1 MRSWLVAQYDYL
13 LKNHSFIFR
22 IEQNLCYRGKRG
34 VQQEGENE
42 MDKVNVKEKLK
53 KFEQLWNPKIIGEM
67 NELYIKVAKLKG
79 EFVWHH
85 HDNEDEMFYVVKGKL
100 VIKMRNKDIK
110 LEEGEFYIIP
120 KGIEHL
126 PVAEEEVHVMLFEP
140 KSTLNTG
147 NLRNERTQ
155 DNLDWI

>member
-1 MRSWLVAQYDYL
+1 
-13 LKNHSFIFR
+13 
-22 IEQNLCYRGKRG
+22 
-34 VQQEGENE
+34 
-42 MDKVNVKEKLK
+42 
-53 KFEQLWNPKIIGEM
+53 
-67 NELYIKVAKLKG
+67 
-79 EFVWHH
+79 
-85 HDNEDEMFYVVKGKL
+85 MFYVVKGQL

>member
-1 MRSWLVAQYDYL
+1 
-13 LKNHSFIFR
+13 
-22 IEQNLCYRGKRG
+22 
-34 VQQEGENE
+34 
-42 MDKVNVKEKLK
+42 MDKVNLKDKLK
-53 KFEQLWNPKIIGEM
+53 KFDQLWSPKIIGEM

-100 VIKMRNKDIK
+100 VIKMRNKDIQ

>member
-1 MRSWLVAQYDYL
+1 MES
-13 LKNHSFIFR
+13 
-22 IEQNLCYRGKRG
+22 
-34 VQQEGENE
+34 
-42 MDKVNVKEKLK
+42 
-53 KFEQLWNPKIIGEM
+53 KIIGEM

-155 DNLDWI
+155 YNLDWI

>member
-1 MRSWLVAQYDYL
+1 LFDG
-13 LKNHSFIFR
+13 IFR
-22 IEQNLCYRGKRG
+22 KEQNLFCSGKRRF
-34 VQQEGENE
+34 QREGENE

>member
-1 MRSWLVAQYDYL
+1 
-13 LKNHSFIFR
+13 
-22 IEQNLCYRGKRG
+22 
-34 VQQEGENE
+34 
-42 MDKVNVKEKLK
+42 MDKVNLKDKLK
-53 KFEQLWNPKIIGEM
+53 KFDQLWSPKIIGEM

>member
-1 MRSWLVAQYDYL
+1 
-13 LKNHSFIFR
+13 
-22 IEQNLCYRGKRG
+22 
-34 VQQEGENE
+34 
-42 MDKVNVKEKLK
+42 
-53 KFEQLWNPKIIGEM
+53 
-67 NELYIKVAKLKG
+67 
-79 EFVWHH
+79 
-85 HDNEDEMFYVVKGKL
+85 
-100 VIKMRNKDIK
+100 MRNKDIK

>member
-1 MRSWLVAQYDYL
+1 M
-13 LKNHSFIFR
+13 
-22 IEQNLCYRGKRG
+22 
-34 VQQEGENE
+34 
-42 MDKVNVKEKLK
+42 
-53 KFEQLWNPKIIGEM
+53 
-67 NELYIKVAKLKG
+67 
-79 EFVWHH
+79 WHH

-100 VIKMRNKDIK
+100 VIKMRNKDIQ